1 MSASVERED
10 PRAEDR
16 VGSVLNDKWTLER
29 LLGKGGMAAVY
40 AGRHR
45 NGARAAVKVL
55 HPDIARVEEVRE
67 RFLREGYAANRVE
80 HRGAVQVLD
89 DDVVKEGPD
98 AGTAYIVME
107 MLEGESLE
115 ERGKRGAP
123 LTEQELL
130 VIMEAVLEVL
140 EAAHAHG
147 VVHRDLKP
155 ENLFLARDPEREGI
169 RVKVLDFGLA
179 RLSETGPVTSAGL
192 ALGTPAYMSPEQ
204 ASGKTSEIDGRTD
217 LFALGATAFRLITGR
232 RIHDADNVVMQVVK
246 MATVPAPRI
255 RTVKADISEPFAR
268 IVDRAIAFNR
278 EDRYP
283 DATAMLADVRA
294 ARDLLSG
301 DGPTMLVMPYS
312 RRLPAAS
319 RASRSSNPP
328 ALENAPAS
336 TAQPASM
343 DATMEVSSREV
354 ALEAPRSRAGSEP
367 NTQPRLDETSSAPA
381 TAEIRREDNLAPPRR
396 KSERSSR
403 WPWAVGFLALG
414 GIAWLN
420 AAEIRGHL
428 AEAGV
433 LDALDGDTNS
443 VLASGSAP
451 EINVDSGALVNEV
464 DAEPAMPAE
473 PAAHVDAKDAEPELA
488 DAEAAGDA
496 GAAGD
501 PDAGDAGDSG
511 DDDEDE
517 LEADAGPS
525 SSPLAVG
532 PKPHASSGA
541 HAATKRPPAKVPKKG
556 VPGRK
561 RKPRPR

>member
-55 HPDIARVEEVRE
+55 HPDIASVDEVRE

-115 ERGKRGAP
+115 ERGKRGAR
-123 LTEQELL
+123 LTEHELL

-232 RIHDADNVVMQVVK
+232 RIHDADNIVMQVVK

-255 RTVKADISEPFAR
+255 RTVKADVSEPFAR

-294 ARDLLSG
+294 ARDLLAG

-312 RRLPAAS
+312 IRQPATS
-319 RASRSSNPP
+319 RVSRSSNPP
-328 ALENAPAS
+328 ALEPAS
-336 TAQPASM
+336 AQPASM
-343 DATMEVSSREV
+343 DATMEVSSREL
-354 ALEAPRSRAGSEP
+354 ALEPPRSRVGSEP
-367 NTQPRLDETSSAPA
+367 RPQARPDDESSVGATADIRHESNRAPA
-381 TAEIRREDNLAPPRR
+381 RR

-403 WPWAVGFLALG
+403 WPWAVGLLAVG
-414 GIAWLN
+414 GLAWLN
-420 AAEIRGHL
+420 ASEIRARL
-428 AEAGV
+428 TESGV
-433 LDALDGDTNS
+433 LGALDLD
-443 VLASGSAP
+443 ASGAVAP
-451 EINVDSGALVNEV
+451 GAEPEPSDSGVATSEL
-464 DAEPAMPAE
+464 DAELAMPVD
-473 PAAHVDAKDAEPELA
+473 PAVRLDTKDAEADLA
-488 DAEAAGDA
+488 DAEATDG
-496 GAAGD
+496 
-501 PDAGDAGDSG
+501 GDAGDTGDAG
-511 DDDEDE
+511 DDDDDDIET
-517 LEADAGPS
+517 DAGPS
-525 SSPLAVG
+525 SAPLAVE
-532 PKPHASSGA
+532 PKPRASAGPHAG
-541 HAATKRPPAKVPKKG
+541 TKRPPPKSPKKV
-556 VPGRK
+556 VPGDHRK
-561 RKPRPR
+561 RKRPR